1 MKTMYKTQKK
11 SGCQRCEKT
20 RESLYYRDPSILSGI
35 QKRLQVQIVTR
46 KRTIWQ
52 SLVHSRSRAEGAKMP
67 LPLPSKWLSI
77 QSRSTSGSLWELLG
91 VFLFSSFCL
100 FLLSLPS
107 DSWSWLSHC
116 QCLVLARKTKSSA
129 SEHHAWFLPLSW
141 EKASRLS
148 LTSSEGSLVQW
159 LEKTFWS
166 QSESLI
172 FHLLPVR
179 SWESYLTFPCLHFF
193 LCEVEMTIV
202 PTCLG
207 HYEG

>member
-1 MKTMYKTQKK
+1 MKTMYKKTKKIRVPTLWENSWKSLLSWPLHLVWHPEEVAGPDCYQK
-11 SGCQRCEKT
+11 ENNLT
-20 RESLYYRDPSILSGI
+20 ESC
-35 QKRLQVQIVTR
+35 
-46 KRTIWQ
+46 
-52 SLVHSRSRAEGAKMP
+52 P
-67 LPLPSKWLSI
+67 LKK
-77 QSRSTSGSLWELLG
+77 QSRGCKDALASPFKMAFNPIRVHLWEPLG

-116 QCLVLARKTKSSA
+116 QRLVLARRTKSSA

-148 LTSSEGSLVQW
+148 LTSSEGSRVQW
-159 LEKTFWS
+159 LEQTLWS
-166 QSESLI
+166 WSESLI

-202 PTCLG
+202 PTCSG